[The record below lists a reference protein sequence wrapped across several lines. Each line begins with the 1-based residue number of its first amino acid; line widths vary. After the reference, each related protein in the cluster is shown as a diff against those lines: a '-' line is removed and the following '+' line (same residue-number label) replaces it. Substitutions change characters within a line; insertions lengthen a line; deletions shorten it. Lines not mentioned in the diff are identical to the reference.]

1 MTDMLVG
8 KNCLGCDTT
17 LIKGKNIYDSQIN
30 NRNYVCKKCHLERCN
45 VSNPL
50 HNPKNNPNR
59 MYVNGKYV
67 PKTHPLYKAGNY
79 KSFNDAAFSSFEKYK
94 KSKDGYVYAITNPA
108 WEGWVKIGMAV
119 DADDRCKSYQ
129 TSSPLRDYKLEH
141 CTYFE
146 DRRKAEQKA
155 HEKAEE
161 VADVCGAEWFKLPV
175 EKAIAII
182 GDVE

>member
-1 MTDMLVG
+1 MTQKCNTCNVEL
-8 KNCLGCDTT
+8 T
-17 LIKGKNIYDSQIN
+17 NINWGSAW
-30 NRNYVCKKCHLERCN
+30 KLLERTQCN
-45 VSNPL
+45 DC
-50 HNPKNNPNR
+50 NNPNR
-59 MYVNGKYV
+59 TIKNPERMFVNGKYV
-67 PKTHPLYKAGNY
+67 PKTHSLYKAGNY

-146 DRRKAEQKA
+146 DRRKAEHQA
-155 HEKAEE
+155 HKIAEE
-161 VADVCGAEWFKLPV
+161 IADECGSEWFKIPV
-175 EKAIAII
+175 EKAIEII
-182 GDVE
+182 GDVK

>member
-1 MTDMLVG
+1 MTHQCTKCNTDLVLNENWVEG
-8 KNCLGCDTT
+8 
-17 LIKGKNIYDSQIN
+17 
-30 NRNYVCKKCHLERCN
+30 N
-45 VSNPL
+45 VRQHKYLCITCSTKLNET
-50 HNPKNNPNR
+50 R
-59 MYVNGKYV
+59 MFVNGKYV
-67 PKTHPLYKAGNY
+67 PYTHPMHKAGRY

-146 DRRKAEQKA
+146 DRRRAEHQA
-155 HEKAEE
+155 HKKAEE
-161 VADVCGAEWFKLPV
+161 IAEECGSEWFKIPV
-175 EKAIAII
+175 DEAVKII
-182 GDVE
+182 GDLK

>member
-1 MTDMLVG
+1 MTHNCTLCNVELTDDNWYSSWKSSG
-8 KNCLGCDTT
+8 RTHCKNCLKPALPDT
-17 LIKGKNIYDSQIN
+17 IYKNQV
-30 NRNYVCKKCHLERCN
+30 RN
-45 VSNPL
+45 
-50 HNPKNNPNR
+50 NPKR

-67 PKTHPLYKAGNY
+67 PRTHPLYKPGIY
-79 KSFNDAAFSSFEKYK
+79 KSFNDAAFSSFERYK

-146 DRRKAEQKA
+146 DRRKAEQQA

-161 VADVCGAEWFKLPV
+161 IADECGSEWFKMPV
-175 EKAIAII
+175 EKAREII
-182 GDVE
+182 GDVK

>member
-1 MTDMLVG
+1 MTHQCNTCNIELTD
-8 KNCLGCDTT
+8 KNWQTAW
-17 LIKGKNIYDSQIN
+17 KKV
-30 NRNYVCKKCHLERCN
+30 NRKQCTSCSKTYNK
-45 VSNPL
+45 SS
-50 HNPKNNPNR
+50 NPNR

-67 PKTHPLYKAGNY
+67 PHIHPLYKPGNY

-129 TSSPLRDYKLEH
+129 TSSPHRDYKLEH
-141 CTYFE
+141 CLYFK

-161 VADVCGAEWFKLPV
+161 IAEECGSEWFKIPV
-175 EKAIAII
+175 DEAVRII
-182 GDVE
+182 GDLK

>member
-1 MTDMLVG
+1 M
-8 KNCLGCDTT
+8 K
-17 LIKGKNIYDSQIN
+17 I
-30 NRNYVCKKCHLERCN
+30 
-45 VSNPL
+45 
-50 HNPKNNPNR
+50 NPKTGKKKYYKDNPEAVRKRDETR
-59 MYVNGKYV
+59 MYVNGKEV
-67 PKTHPLYKAGNY
+67 SKKHPLYKAGRY
-79 KSFNDAAFSSFEKYK
+79 KSFNDAAFSSFERYE

-146 DRRKAEQKA
+146 DRRKAEQQA

-161 VADVCGAEWFKLPV
+161 ITEECGSEWFKIPV
-175 EKAIAII
+175 DEAVRII
-182 GDVE
+182 GEIK